1 MDVII
6 EKRKDGNR
14 FKMEIGF
21 FDTVLEIKEKI
32 HKYHGVPVPKQS
44 LFIRGAAMADD
55 RDTEHYELVEGSK
68 IELVVVDQDEEG
80 KQESIMGG
88 PDEAVMVEDDDEHHD
103 GDNDD
108 EGERKRIT
116 FKITISVPAMRRWIA
131 MDVEGGETVA
141 QLKEMIGIEG
151 LAAGRMA
158 LMVGGVEMQDP
169 QRALRDYGVVG
180 GTEVSVVVRSAAA
193 AAAAAGSVGKRITVM
208 VLVKGVTKK
217 IGVEV
222 NVMESVRELR
232 KELERL
238 EGLQRLVLPAEGYFF
253 IYRQEVMEEERSFRW
268 HGVKNNDTIE
278 VFNGSVTG
286 GS

>member
-1 MDVII
+1 MDVVI
-6 EKRKDGNR
+6 ERRKDGNR

-32 HKYHGVPVPKQS
+32 QKYHGIPVPKQS

-68 IELVVVDQDEEG
+68 IDLVVIDQDEEE
-80 KQESIMGG
+80 KQEI
-88 PDEAVMVEDDDEHHD
+88 VMVGGGTDDDDDHD
-103 GDNDD
+103 EDD
-108 EGERKRIT
+108 EGENKKKKQKGIR
-116 FKITISVPAMRRWIA
+116 FKIKVSVPAMRRWIT

-151 LAAGRMA
+151 LAVGRMA

-169 QRALRDYGVVG
+169 QRALREYGVVE
-180 GTEVSVVVRSAAA
+180 GTEVSVVVRSAAGVTA
-193 AAAAAGSVGKRITVM
+193 AAVVGKRITVM

-217 IGVEV
+217 VGVEV

-238 EGLQRLVLPAEGYFF
+238 ERLQRLMLPTEGYFF
-253 IYRQEVMEEERSFRW
+253 IYKQEVMEEERSFRW
-268 HGVKNNDTIE
+268 HGVKNNDIIE